1 MFIIGFADLFE
12 EYRPALGPDPVKI
25 LLSSIHD
32 ICEKPGLYYRCLAVV
47 GSPGSGK
54 SKNVLKLGETV
65 PLVYLLC
72 DSKQIQNGMKASPNP
87 VVTFMLK
94 TLRDAPLPNRQKIA
108 FKIVESI
115 RAAAAEFDTPGELA
129 KAHWTEDHKM
139 NGPLFDSIGKHFK
152 IISEST
158 PDKLKVVSFA
168 ADAHYH
174 EVFSEESPNLSVV
187 SHHKKS
193 ALKEESPEAVSHHKK
208 SALKEV
214 SPEAVTKVLV
224 IAFDEAYNLG
234 EEVSKLQGQQ
244 ALFST
249 PLRTLQ
255 RAINDSSVNTNIFG
269 LFLSTSCN
277 YSRLVPGH
285 TSSHRVTDQ
294 VDPPL
299 VLGVLSFDVFGSKD
313 EWLFF
318 GRPLWRQVHNYQDI
332 GVGGEN
338 KMLMMVRFASRMLT
352 NELGSL
358 EFAGHVKSELN
369 VNTAAAIFCCRISMN
384 IISSKADV
392 LTSHHMGNMISE
404 LTITGER
411 IKKVVYYS
419 EPALAEASSWLTS
432 YRDAFSPEKIVACL
446 FLGSDNIVDYSK
458 GDLGEIVA
466 IASILYTLDNIRR
479 SNFTAAY
486 DPSNLLTSFS
496 APVSVLDLLHAFSC
510 RIEPSLFTVLRDYEV
525 LCNHF
530 VRVPKVDKN
539 TCTIALERH
548 AGIICRSGQKALDFV
563 VLLKHKTSGSV
574 GHIAGQVKNYYDEL
588 SAASVDEIL
597 LDMHLMRDKVP
608 EIFKDSLCV
617 KLVFAVGKGAISPI
631 ARMDSRGP
639 RLRSQTSDVAPITLE
654 VATHLKDFSGIS
666 QNLRSVLLQV
676 SSADSS
682 LHHLS
687 SLSWPVRA

>member
-12 EYRPALGPDPVKI
+12 EYRPALGPDPVQI

-32 ICEKPGLYYRCLAVV
+32 IREKPGLYYRCLAVV

-54 SKNVLKLGETV
+54 SKNVLKLGETI

-94 TLRDAPLPNRQKIA
+94 TLREAPLPNRQKIA

-129 KAHWTEDHKM
+129 KAHWAEDHKM

-152 IISEST
+152 IISDHT
-158 PDKLKVVSFA
+158 PDKLKDVSFA
-168 ADAHYH
+168 ADAHYY
-174 EVFSEESPNLSVV
+174 EAFPEESPNLSVV
-187 SHHKKS
+187 SH
-193 ALKEESPEAVSHHKK
+193 PIK

-214 SPEAVTKVLV
+214 SPEAVNKVLV

-234 EEVSKLQGQQ
+234 EVSELQVQQ

-255 RAINDSSVNTNIFG
+255 RAINDSSVNRNIFG

-358 EFAGHVKSELN
+358 EFAGHDKSVLN

-432 YRDAFSPEKIVACL
+432 YRDAFSPERIVACL
-446 FLGSDNIVDYSK
+446 FLGRDNIVDYSK

-466 IASILYTLDNIRR
+466 IASILYTLDNIRL
-479 SNFTAAY
+479 SYFKAAY
-486 DPSNLLTSFS
+486 DPSDLLTSFS
-496 APVSVLDLLHAFSC
+496 APVSVLDLLRAFSC
-510 RIEPSLFTVLRDYEV
+510 QIDTSLFKTLRDYEV

-548 AGIICRSGQKALDFV
+548 AGIICHSGQKALDFI
-563 VLLKHKTSGSV
+563 VLLKHKTSGLV
-574 GHIAGQVKNYYDEL
+574 GHIAGQVKNYYDGL
-588 SAASVDEIL
+588 SDASVDEIL

-608 EIFKDSLCV
+608 EIFKNSLCV
-617 KLVFAVGKGAISPI
+617 KLVLAVGRGTISPI
-631 ARMDSRGP
+631 VRIDSRGP
-639 RLRSQTSDVAPITLE
+639 RLRSQTSDVVPMTLE
-654 VATHLKDFSGIS
+654 VATHLKDFCHIS
-666 QNLRSVLLQV
+666 QKLKSVLLEA

-682 LHHLS
+682 LYHLS

>member
-12 EYRPALGPDPVKI
+12 EYRPALGPDPVQI
-25 LLSSIHD
+25 LSSSIRD
-32 ICEKPGLYYRCLAVV
+32 IREKPELYYRCLAVV

-54 SKNVLKLGETV
+54 SKNVLKLGEEI

-87 VVTFMLK
+87 VVTFMLR
-94 TLRDAPLPNRQKIA
+94 TLREAQLQNRQKIA

-129 KAHWTEDHKM
+129 KAHWAEDHKM

-152 IISEST
+152 ILSDNT
-158 PDKLKVVSFA
+158 PDKLKVVSYA
-168 ADAHYH
+168 ADAHYYKA
-174 EVFSEESPNLSVV
+174 FPEESPNLSVV
-187 SHHKKS
+187 SH
-193 ALKEESPEAVSHHKK
+193 PMK

-214 SPEAVTKVLV
+214 SPEAVNKVLV

-234 EEVSKLQGQQ
+234 EEVSELQGQQ

-255 RAINDSSVNTNIFG
+255 RAINDSSVNRNIFG

-338 KMLMMVRFASRMLT
+338 KMMMMIRFASRMLT

-358 EFAGHVKSELN
+358 EFAGHDKCAELN

-404 LTITGER
+404 LTITGKR

-419 EPALAEASSWLTS
+419 EPALVEASSWLTS
-432 YRDAFSPEKIVACL
+432 YRDAFSAEKIVTCL

-479 SNFTAAY
+479 NNFKAPY
-486 DPSNLLTSFS
+486 DPSDLLSSFS
-496 APVSVLDLLHAFSC
+496 APVSVLDLLRAFSC
-510 RIEPSLFTVLRDYEV
+510 QVDPSLFKTLRDYEV

-563 VLLKHKTSGSV
+563 VLMKHKTSGLV
-574 GHIAGQVKNYYDEL
+574 GHIAGQVKNYYDGL
-588 SAASVDEIL
+588 SDASVDEIL
-597 LDMHLMRDKVP
+597 LDMHLMRNKVP

-617 KLVFAVGKGAISPI
+617 KLVLAVGKGAISPI
-631 ARMDSRGP
+631 VRIDSRGP
-639 RLRSQTSDVAPITLE
+639 RLRSQTSDVGPMTLE
-654 VATHLKDFSGIS
+654 VATHLKDFCNVS
-666 QNLRSVLLQV
+666 QELKSVLLQV

-682 LHHLS
+682 LYHSS
-687 SLSWPVRA
+687 SLSWPARA

>member
-12 EYRPALGPDPVKI
+12 EYRQALGPDPVHI
-25 LLSSIHD
+25 LLSSIYD
-32 ICEKPGLYYRCLAVV
+32 IRDKPGLYYRCLAVV

-54 SKNVLKLGETV
+54 SKNVLKLGEAI

-94 TLRDAPLPNRQKIA
+94 TLREAPLPNRQKIA

-129 KAHWTEDHKM
+129 KAHWAEDHKM
-139 NGPLFDSIGKHFK
+139 TGPLFDSIGKHFK
-152 IISEST
+152 IISDNT
-158 PDKLKVVSFA
+158 PEKLKDVSFA
-168 ADAHYH
+168 ADAHYYKA
-174 EVFSEESPNLSVV
+174 FPEESPNQSGV
-187 SHHKKS
+187 SHPIKS
-193 ALKEESPEAVSHHKK
+193 TI
-208 SALKEV
+208 KEV
-214 SPEAVTKVLV
+214 SPEAVNEVLV

-234 EEVSKLQGQQ
+234 EVSELQGQQ
-244 ALFST
+244 AFFST

-255 RAINDSSVNTNIFG
+255 RAINDSSVNRNIFG

-318 GRPLWRQVHNYQDI
+318 GRPLWRQVYNYQDI

-358 EFAGHVKSELN
+358 EFAGHDKFAKLN
-369 VNTAAAIFCCRISMN
+369 VNTAAAIFCCRISIN

-432 YRDAFSPEKIVACL
+432 YRDAFSPERIVACL
-446 FLGSDNIVDYSK
+446 FLGNDNIVDHSK
-458 GDLGEIVA
+458 GDRGEIVA
-466 IASILYTLDNIRR
+466 IASILYTLDNIRL
-479 SNFTAAY
+479 SSFKAAY
-486 DPSNLLTSFS
+486 DPSDLLSSFS
-496 APVSVLDLLHAFSC
+496 APVSVLDLLREFSC
-510 RIEPSLFTVLRDYEV
+510 QIDTSLFNTLRDYEV

-548 AGIICRSGQKALDFV
+548 AGIICHSGQKALDFI
-563 VLLKHKTSGSV
+563 VLLKHKTSGLV
-574 GHIAGQVKNYYDEL
+574 GHIAGQVKNYYDGL
-588 SAASVDEIL
+588 SDASVDEIL

-608 EIFKDSLCV
+608 EIFKNSLCV
-617 KLVFAVGKGAISPI
+617 KLVLAVGRGTISPI
-631 ARMDSRGP
+631 VRIDSRGP
-639 RLRSQTSDVAPITLE
+639 RLRSQTSDVPMTLE
-654 VATHLKDFSGIS
+654 VATHLMDFRHIS
-666 QNLRSVLLQV
+666 QKLRSVLLEV
-676 SSADSS
+676 STGDSS
-682 LHHLS
+682 LYHLS